1 LIPLGI
7 HLVEVNALFECELK
21 RLLGKGAFFGCPWK
35 VFSRPLLG
43 DESGRTLRGMVRLD
57 QDFGRDAEATVEVAT
72 PPRKQNAARRLF
84 AATGGIS
91 E

>member
-1 LIPLGI
+1 
-7 HLVEVNALFECELK
+7 
-21 RLLGKGAFFGCPWK
+21 
-35 VFSRPLLG
+35 
-43 DESGRTLRGMVRLD
+43 MVRLD

-72 PPRKQNAARRLF
+72 PPRKQNAARQLF